1 MRLTISKWGASQLN
15 KYIFPIAL
23 ITLDICDGDI
33 EKLVYWFA
41 AATLIATATF

>member
-1 MRLTISKWGASQLN
+1 MN

-23 ITLDICDGDI
+23 ITLDICGGIVYGFNGDI

-41 AATLIATATF
+41 AATLIATVTF